1 MEFQEFLSVYKVN
14 QSVSILGKRASRKE
28 QVRKRL
34 MEEALLLFSKRG
46 LEKTTVADIVKKSE
60 IARGTFYN
68 YFTDTQSLFDCLI
81 DELNQKVKSA
91 IQQTRRESKN
101 VHDYLYGT
109 FKSYFDLIG
118 TNEMIQFHILNQ
130 AQIRQSSY
138 QSDIIKTIVKN
149 LNRDLKSDLKIKAF
163 TEKYEFLL
171 LSFMLVGSPPELF
184 LATHTSNINFSSDQL
199 ATFLTKLFHK
209 VLME

>member
-1 MEFQEFLSVYKVN
+1 M
-14 QSVSILGKRASRKE
+14 GKRETQKE

-34 MEEALLLFSKRG
+34 LKEGLELFSTVG
-46 LEKTTVADIVKKSE
+46 LEKTTVADIVEKSA

-68 YFTDTQSLFDCLI
+68 YFTDTQSLYDALI
-81 DELNQKVKSA
+81 DELNQKVKTA
-91 IQQTRRESKN
+91 IQQTRKESDN
-101 VHDYLYGT
+101 VYDYLYGT

-118 TNEMIQFHILNQ
+118 TPEMIHFHILNQ
-130 AQIRQSSY
+130 AHIRQSSY

-149 LNRDLKSDLKIKAF
+149 LNRDLKSDLKIKSF

-171 LSFMLVGSPPELF
+171 LSFMLVGAPPELF
-184 LATHTSNINFSSDQL
+184 LATHTSDINFSSDQL
-199 ATFLTKLFHK
+199 ATFLAKLFHK